1 MYIVSW
7 LVSIKFIKNGQ
18 FSVCIILFLKQF
30 FCSFVVN
37 FFKMNTLSDLIEYK
51 LSSSAITV
59 KSKYPLTMEE
69 MDMDYGFVLYSATI
83 NQKIP
88 NQQMSNLSI
97 PGVRDRA
104 IVFIN
109 KVSIL

>member
-1 MYIVSW
+1 MD
-7 LVSIKFIKNGQ
+7 
-18 FSVCIILFLKQF
+18 
-30 FCSFVVN
+30 
-37 FFKMNTLSDLIEYK
+37 TLSDLIGYK

-69 MDMDYGFVLYSATI
+69 MDMDYGFVLYSSTI

-88 NQQMSNLSI
+88 NQEMSNLSI